1 MKLVIVESPAKSKT
15 IGHYLGEDY
24 IVEASVGHIRDL
36 ATSGKGGFGVNIEDD
51 FKPTYAI
58 NKDKT
63 KVVNSLKKKAKS
75 ADEVILATDPDREG
89 EAIAYHLATVLDLP
103 IESTKRLE
111 FHEITKGTIL
121 NALDNPRTIDMNLV
135 HSQETRRIIDR
146 ILGFMLSKLL
156 KSKIRA
162 ESAGRVQSVALR
174 MICDHEDEILNFIPE
189 KYYELLSKILV
200 NNKEY
205 DLELYKING
214 KKVERISD
222 ANTANLALKSLENDN
237 KVKVNNIESKEKNLS
252 SKEPF
257 RTSTLQQAAF
267 SYLGF
272 STKETTYLAQE
283 LYEGCETDEGLVGLI
298 TYIRTDSTRIAP
310 QFVNEAKPYIES
322 NFGKEYFKGVHKS
335 KMVEGQQDA
344 HECIRPTSVLRTP
357 EKMKKYLSLKAYKL
371 YKLIYERALSSLM
384 SDKKVLNTTV
394 SFIPLNESKDISL
407 EFKLSGS
414 KTLFPGYDIFK
425 MDEKD
430 KELPEFKLNDLYDL
444 KEVKVEEN
452 ETKAPARYS
461 EGKMVKLMEDEG
473 IGRPSTYS
481 STIQT
486 LKDRKYITSTKGV
499 IAPTE
504 KGMLASKV
512 LVKYFPEIIN
522 VSYTANMEKNL
533 DLIQNGSETELHIL
547 KEFYYP
553 FLEMYEDVKE
563 KMYKEPLK
571 KTGEKCPEC
580 GKDLVERFGR
590 YGKFVCCEDYPNCK
604 YVKKEEKEAPK
615 LLDRM
620 CPECGSPLV
629 VRKNKRGEEFIG
641 CSNFPKCRY
650 IEGSATKKEEI
661 EVPDDKV
668 CPNCGAKLVVKYS
681 RGRPFLACP
690 NYPKC
695 KHAEKI
701 EK

>member
-15 IGHYLGEDY
+15 IGHYLGDDY

-36 ATSGKGGFGVNIEDD
+36 ATSGKGGFGVDIEND
-51 FKPTYAI
+51 FKPNYVI

-63 KVVNSLKKKAKS
+63 KVVNALKKKAKS

-89 EAIAYHLATVLDLP
+89 EAIAYHLATVLNLP

-162 ESAGRVQSVALR
+162 ESAGRVQSVALK
-174 MICDHEDEILNFIPE
+174 MICEHENEILNFIPE

-214 KKVERISD
+214 KKVERID
-222 ANTANLALKSLENDN
+222 NIETANLALKSLENDK
-237 KVKVNNIESKEKNLS
+237 KVKVNNIEEKEKSLS

-272 STKETTYLAQE
+272 STKETTFLAQE

-310 QFVNEAKPYIES
+310 QFVNEAKPYIEE
-322 NFGKEYFKGVHKS
+322 NYGKEYFKGIHKS

-384 SDKKVLNTTV
+384 SDKKMLNTTV
-394 SFIPLNESKDISL
+394 SFIPSQKSNDLTL

-430 KELPEFKLNDLYDL
+430 KELPEFKLDDIYDL
-444 KEVKVEEN
+444 KEIKVEEN

-533 DLIQNGSETELHIL
+533 DLIQNGTETELHIL

-553 FLEMYEDVKE
+553 FLDIYNEVKE

-590 YGKFVCCEDYPNCK
+590 YGKFICCEDYPNCK

-620 CPECGSPLV
+620 CPQCGSPLV
-629 VRKNKRGEEFIG
+629 IRKNKRGEEFIG
-641 CSNFPKCRY
+641 CSNFPKCRF
-650 IEGSATKKEEI
+650 IEGSNSKKEEI

-668 CPNCGAKLVVKYS
+668 CPNCGSKLVVKYS
-681 RGRPFLACP
+681 RGKPFLACP
-690 NYPKC
+690 GYPKC
-695 KHAEKI
+695 KYAEKI
-701 EK
+701 GK

>member
-51 FKPTYAI
+51 FKPTYVT
-58 NKDKT
+58 NKDKI
-63 KVVNSLKKKAKS
+63 KVVNSLKKKAKK

-156 KSKIRA
+156 KTKIRA

-205 DLELYKING
+205 DLELYKIND
-214 KKVERISD
+214 KKVERIND
-222 ANTANLALKSLENDN
+222 IDVANLALKSLENG
-237 KVKVNNIESKEKNLS
+237 KLVKVNNIESKEKNLS

-322 NFGKEYFKGVHKS
+322 TYGKEFYKGVHKS

-394 SFIPLNESKDISL
+394 TFIPNEKSKDISL

-533 DLIQNGSETELHIL
+533 DLIQNGSESELHIL

-553 FLEMYEDVKE
+553 FLEMYDEVKE

-590 YGKFVCCEDYPNCK
+590 YGKFICCEDYPNCK
-604 YVKKEEKEAPK
+604 YVKKEEKETPK
-615 LLDRM
+615 LLDRT

-629 VRKNKRGEEFIG
+629 VRKNKRGEEFVG

-650 IEGSATKKEEI
+650 IEGSASKKEEI
-661 EVPDDKV
+661 QVPDDKV

-695 KHAEKI
+695 KHAEKL